1 MKVYVDELPK
11 SCERCPFHD
20 TKYGICDISGSRV
33 EYFGCHSLTPLSD
46 HDKQIRKEVVQEIK
60 KQSHSCLGE
69 QYIDHAKN
77 NVVFSHHIIIDTT
90 ILNQIENGGINEK
103 ID

>member
-1 MKVYVDELPK
+1 MTIYVDELPK

-46 HDKQIRKEVVQEIK
+46 YTKQVRKEVCEEIRELAK
-60 KQSHSCLGE
+60 KQTDFGF
-69 QYIDHAKN
+69 ID
-77 NVVFSHHIIIDTT
+77 
-90 ILNQIENGGINEK
+90 EK
-103 ID
+103 ITLHKLFEILKQIQGEAK